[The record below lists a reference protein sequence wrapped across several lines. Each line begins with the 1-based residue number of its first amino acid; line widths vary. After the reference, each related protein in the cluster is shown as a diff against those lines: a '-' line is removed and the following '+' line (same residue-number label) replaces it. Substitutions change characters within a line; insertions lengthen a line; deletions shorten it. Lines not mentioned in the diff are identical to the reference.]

1 MRNRNMFRNIGRMM
15 GKRFPM
21 RGRFGI
27 AQRAETATM
36 QDEVIVAEQSNNVRE
51 ASDRGQGQGRGQGF
65 GRGQGQGQGQGFGR
79 GQGQGRGQGSGR
91 GQGQGRCQG
100 QARGKMQRS
109 GAQKSI

>member
-27 AQRAETATM
+27 AQRAETLAM
-36 QDEVIVAEQSNNVRE
+36 SDEVILEEQSSNVKE
-51 ASDRGQGQGRGQGF
+51 GFGRGEGQGRGQGF
-65 GRGQGQGQGQGFGR
+65 GRGQGKGQGSGR
-79 GQGQGRGQGSGR
+79 GQGQGC